1 MAVRTRQRGRRGASL
16 REAPRSTSDEVGTE
30 YRARRYRLSP
40 GTQTFSSA
48 GVASSRYRFLAQAVV
63 GAADLRAAAQPAFR
77 PTRACRSLSSDFQ
90 GRWTALSALSA
101 GSGTNPLPGRTEH
114 ALALR
119 RASATRR
126 PMSGLGVP
134 RCCRRSD
141 VTRALLTK
149 ISPSSGCSNPASS
162 ISVVALPEPDGPS

>member
-1 MAVRTRQRGRRGASL
+1 MPPALPPTKWRRNTALVDIVFRQGRRH
-16 REAPRSTSDEVGTE
+16 
-30 YRARRYRLSP
+30 
-40 GTQTFSSA
+40 
-48 GVASSRYRFLAQAVV
+48 SRPLALLPADIDLWPQAVV